1 MIEIRQVHKSFGDN
15 HVLKDMTLTLS
26 KGTIFGL
33 IGINGAG
40 KSTLLRLLSGVLIP
54 DQGEITYD
62 GLTLNDQMVR
72 KNIFYLSDQPTHSLY
87 MTIKDLSQL
96 YQVFYPFDET
106 LFYAILR
113 QFNLDEKMTLHHISK
128 GMKRQAYLAC
138 AFASK
143 AKYLLLD
150 EVFDGLD
157 PVARLKFKKLMI
169 EHSDLDRIFIL
180 TSHSLREL
188 EDICDSFGLIDLGHF
203 KKFGQMDHEM
213 EKLTKYQ
220 IVLKDKSSF
229 DTSTLPLTM
238 VYTQQ
243 EGRILTLVVEGP
255 HPDIQTLIDEDTYHV
270 IDELHMSFE
279 EYFMAYQGGELK

>member
-1 MIEIRQVHKSFGDN
+1 
-15 HVLKDMTLTLS
+15 
-26 KGTIFGL
+26 
-33 IGINGAG
+33 
-40 KSTLLRLLSGVLIP
+40 
-54 DQGEITYD
+54 
-62 GLTLNDQMVR
+62 
-72 KNIFYLSDQPTHSLY
+72 

-106 LFYAILR
+106 LFYAILK

-169 EHSDLDRIFIL
+169 EHSDIDLIFIL

-188 EDICDSFGLIDLGHF
+188 EDICDSF
-203 KKFGQMDHEM
+203 
-213 EKLTKYQ
+213 
-220 IVLKDKSSF
+220 
-229 DTSTLPLTM
+229 
-238 VYTQQ
+238 
-243 EGRILTLVVEGP
+243 
-255 HPDIQTLIDEDTYHV
+255 
-270 IDELHMSFE
+270 
-279 EYFMAYQGGELK
+279 